1 MSKAFLPLLIK
12 AFLPLL
18 IAFISTSL
26 SPLAQAHEL
35 RPAFLSITEISHM
48 QEEAQDGA
56 QYNGA
61 RDGSTYNVLWKT
73 PALGEKQLALKAN
86 FPKTCVISNG
96 GRRVQEN
103 KFAIETWTLNCPQ
116 SLRGQSLSIGG
127 LDKTLTDVLVRTEW
141 LDGKSFT
148 ARLTPDKTR
157 LDFGDVQSQGSVVK
171 TYFLLGLQHI
181 LGGIDHLL
189 FVLAVMLLV
198 TKARKLFYAITAFTL
213 GHSVTLALASLDIV
227 RMQPSLV
234 ETLIAMSIVLM
245 AYEAARRWRG
255 QSGLT
260 LEYPWLVTFSFG
272 LLHGFGF
279 AGALRAIGLPQTDL
293 PAALLFFNVGV
304 EAGQL
309 LFVTVVITAASLPFL
324 KRAKGS
330 ANFMTM
336 TSYGIGVISVFWML
350 QRALP
355 ILSQLAI

>member
-1 MSKAFLPLLIK
+1 MFRAIFILLTVFLGV
-12 AFLPLL
+12 L
-18 IAFISTSL
+18 IA
-26 SPLAQAHEL
+26 PLANAHEL
-35 RPAFLSITEISHM
+35 RPAFLSITETADVT
-48 QEEAQDGA
+48 ETLGA
-56 QYNGA
+56 EYC
-61 RDGSTYNVLWKT
+61 VLWKT

-86 FPKTCVISNG
+86 FPQTCKISDG
-96 GRRVQEN
+96 MRRIEEN
-103 KFAIETWTLNCPQ
+103 KFAIETWALTCPQ
-116 SLRGQSLSIGG
+116 SLRGQSLNVGG
-127 LDKTLTDVLVRTEW
+127 LEKTLTDVLVRTKW
-141 LDGKSFT
+141 ADGESFT
-148 ARLTPDKTR
+148 ARLTPDKTQ
-157 LDFGDVQSQGSVVK
+157 LDFEQAQSQGGVMK
-171 TYFLLGLQHI
+171 TYFLLGLGHI

-198 TKARKLFYAITAFTL
+198 TRGGKLFFAITAFTL
-213 GHSVTLALASLDIV
+213 GHSVTLALATLDIV
-227 RMQPSLV
+227 RLEPSLV

-245 AYEAARRWRG
+245 AYEAARRWHWGRRG

-309 LFVTVVITAASLPFL
+309 LFIAVVVLIASLPFI

-330 ANFMTM
+330 TGFMTLA
-336 TSYGIGVISVFWML
+336 SYGIGVVAVFWML

-355 ILSQLAI
+355 ILQHLTI